1 MDKKKLEKALKEL
14 RESSKKRKFSQ
25 GLDLIINLKNLDLK
39 KPENHVE
46 LYVFLESKKK
56 ENNICAFVGP
66 ELVEDAKAN
75 GATTIQEKEF
85 ETFAKDK
92 KKIKKL
98 SEDHEFFIAQ
108 ANIMPKVAATF
119 GRVLGPRKKMPNPKA
134 GCIVPPKGNLKPI
147 IDKLRKTIR
156 AIAKERLVIQVCIGD
171 ESMTDEDLI
180 TNIMNVYNQVAHKVP
195 DEKNNIKNAFI
206 KLSMSKAIQVI

>member
-1 MDKKKLEKALKEL
+1 MDKEKLEKALKEL
-14 RESSKKRKFSQ
+14 RGSSKKRKFSQ

-46 LYVFLESKKK
+46 LYISLQSRKKD
-56 ENNICAFVGP
+56 NRICAFVGP
-66 ELVEDAKAN
+66 ELADDAKAN
-75 GATTIQEKEF
+75 GATTIQEREF

-134 GCIVPPKGNLKPI
+134 GCVVPPKGSLKPI
-147 IDKLRKTIR
+147 MEKLQKTVK
-156 AIAKERLVIQVCIGD
+156 AVAKDRPVIQVNVGD
-171 ESMTDEDLI
+171 ESMTDEQLI
-180 TNIMNVYNQVAHKVP
+180 TNIMNIYNQVAHKLH
-195 DEKNNIKNAFI
+195 DEKNNIKNVFI
-206 KLSMSKAIQVI
+206 KLTMSKAVQVL